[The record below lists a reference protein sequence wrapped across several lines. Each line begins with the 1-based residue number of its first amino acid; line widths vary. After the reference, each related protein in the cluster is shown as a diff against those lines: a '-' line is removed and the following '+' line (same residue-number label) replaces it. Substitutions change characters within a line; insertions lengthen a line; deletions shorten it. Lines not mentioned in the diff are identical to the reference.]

1 MRRDWRELVG
11 IDVQG
16 EISKNCTHVLR
27 ESGLWMGGGERER
40 RCMLGSEK
48 VEVLK

>member
-27 ESGLWMGGGERER
+27 ESGLWMGGGGERE
-40 RCMLGSEK
+40 
-48 VEVLK
+48 EVYVGVGKG